1 MYSLI
6 IYLSQRCS
14 SASNCIIVTSKWQKI
29 VMRARKKELRRLVR
43 TQMQKQ
49 RAKMQ
54 PLPREVCGK
63 IDEYRKSSSAYSKGS
78 VWPFW
83 EMIMPID
90 LPGYRL
96 GIRNLTHFLD
106 LFNMGF
112 AILLTLLTHCC
123 ELNDFSHQST
133 NPVHWL
139 QMALDWSSNFWSTL
153 STIQKAAQIQVENMA
168 DS

>member
-1 MYSLI
+1 MYI
-6 IYLSQRCS
+6 Q
-14 SASNCIIVTSKWQKI
+14 
-29 VMRARKKELRRLVR
+29 
-43 TQMQKQ
+43 
-49 RAKMQ
+49 
-54 PLPREVCGK
+54 
-63 IDEYRKSSSAYSKGS
+63 DGS
-78 VWPFW
+78 VQYRWLIGASLSELHSSRTAFFACFLGLITYCKW
-83 EMIMPID
+83 AQIQIFHED
-90 LPGYRL
+90 WTSTATYTLRFNLARERVKGYCQTVCAL
-96 GIRNLTHFLD
+96 LTSPNSL
-106 LFNMGF
+106 NARF